1 MSVYVGMD
9 VHRKRSQVA
18 IVDQAGA
25 VQRNR
30 NLPNDPCRA
39 PADPWWAASRYPSG
53 LRARS
58 HFRMRLQHGR

>member
-25 VQRNR
+25 VHRNR
-30 NLPNDPCRA
+30 TVGVPLR
-39 PADPWWAASRYPSG
+39 SG
-53 LRARS
+53 
-58 HFRMRLQHGR
+58 QP